1 MSADLRPAENTSL
14 IEPSSFERK
23 ANAIIADLRAGKMS
37 KAHGLRNQVHFAIPR
52 HTPIAKSPPAAW
64 S

>member
-37 KAHGLRNQVHFAIPR
+37 KAHGLRKGIPQSPKVR
-52 HTPIAKSPPAAW
+52 RQRGVSKHT
-64 S
+64 